1 MKIEIKTEMAQ
12 MSLEMDPV
20 NVFQLIQDALK
31 YAAAMPK
38 EGGFL
43 QAQFYPYEEVTREM
57 AGRAQATLD
66 KLTEEG
72 NVPRGDV
79 VPLERTAVDRMERKA
94 GHLYRGFLYAK
105 CEKCGG
111 ARGFNAKMLTDRYKC
126 RCGHETPLE
135 DLKPLHMRCA
145 CGKSFTYRTNEEADS
160 FQMACLECGKL
171 NTMVLNANRTAYVPM
186 GTIKW

>member
-12 MSLEMDPV
+12 VNLEMDPV

-43 QAQFYPYEEVTREM
+43 QAQSYPYEDVTREL

-105 CEKCGG
+105 CEKCGE
-111 ARGFNAKMLTDRYKC
+111 ARGFNAKVPTDRYRC
-126 RCGHETPLE
+126 RCGHETPLG
-135 DLKPLHMRCA
+135 DLRNIHLQCA
-145 CGKSFTYRTNEEADS
+145 CGKAFSYRTNETADS
-160 FQMACLECGKL
+160 FQMYCLECGKL
-171 NTMVLNANRTAYVPM
+171 NTLVLNATKTAYVSM
-186 GTIKW
+186 GKIKW

>member
-12 MSLEMDPV
+12 VNLEMDPV

-43 QAQFYPYEEVTREM
+43 QAQSYPYEDVTREL
-57 AGRAQATLD
+57 AGRAQAILD

-105 CEKCGG
+105 CKKCGE
-111 ARGFNAKMLTDRYKC
+111 ARGFNAKMLMDHYRC

-135 DLKPLHMRCA
+135 GLKQMRVKCS
-145 CGKSFTYRTNEEADS
+145 CGKEFNYRTNMTEDS
-160 FQMACLECGKL
+160 FQTHCLECGKL
-171 NTMVLNANRTAYVPM
+171 NTLVLNASKTAYVPM
-186 GTIKW
+186 GKIKW